1 MDAAQHAV
9 AKIRCEFDSV
19 GGYFQ
24 PHVVISESE
33 QHRHCNHGLSIPDRQ
48 PDTFVTT
55 HRFTGFVV
63 RYMEWMNYHHLL
75 YFWTVAREGS
85 IARAC
90 DRLRLAQPTISGQL
104 RQFEEALGEKLF
116 RKAGRGLAMT
126 EVGQLVYGYADE
138 IFGLGRELQDV
149 LKGRP
154 RGRPLRL
161 FAGISD
167 SIPKLIA
174 YRVLQPVLS
183 MPEQV
188 HLICDE
194 DSSERLLSE
203 LAEHR
208 LDVVLSDTP
217 ITSAIPVKAFNHL
230 LGTCAVTFFAAP
242 DVATRYRQRFPG
254 SLDGAPFLLPSQGS
268 SLRRSLDQWMDAENI
283 RPIIVGEFKDSALLK
298 TFGEAGAGVFCASSA
313 IEKEIRAHYKGG
325 CSRTIGFVNGTVLRH
340 LH

>member
-1 MDAAQHAV
+1 
-9 AKIRCEFDSV
+9 
-19 GGYFQ
+19 
-24 PHVVISESE
+24 
-33 QHRHCNHGLSIPDRQ
+33 
-48 PDTFVTT
+48 
-55 HRFTGFVV
+55 
-63 RYMEWMNYHHLL
+63 MEWMNYHHLL
-75 YFWTVAREGS
+75 YFWTVAKEGS

-90 DRLRLAQPTISGQL
+90 ERLRLAQPTISGQL

-126 EVGQLVYGYADE
+126 DVGQVVYRYADE

-161 FAGISD
+161 FAGVSD

-174 YRVLQPVLS
+174 YRVLQPVLA

-188 HLICDE
+188 QLICDE

-217 ITSAIPVKAFNHL
+217 VTSATPVKAFNHL
-230 LGTCAVTFFAAP
+230 LGTCSVTLFAAP
-242 DVATRYRQRFPG
+242 EVAPRYRQRFPAC
-254 SLDGAPFLLPSQGS
+254 LDGAPFLLPSQGS
-268 SLRRSLDQWMDAENI
+268 NLRRSLDQWMDTENI
-283 RPIIVGEFKDSALLK
+283 RPTVIGEFKDSALLK
-298 TFGEAGAGVFCASSA
+298 TFGEAGAGIFCAPSA
-313 IEKEIRAHYKGG
+313 IEKEIRSHYKVGVVG
-325 CSRTIGFVNGTVLRH
+325 RVDSVTERFYAISVERKLKHPAVVMICNAARDVLFA
-340 LH
+340 